1 MEKKSLFREFI
12 ASLGKRWK
20 AEHPSIRPL
29 VEARGGLPKASTFY
43 AGMIN
48 GSGKHVYLNFQ
59 HSSKSWEVGR
69 FTINIVLS
77 SDELNPDLYSQ
88 GEWTG
93 SDFKDGSYRIGH
105 LIGKKDKWWHLKPD
119 DDPVLADA
127 WRPTSYAKPES
138 VIFEAVDNVTSDVLH
153 TLKLLKVPFE

>member
-12 ASLGKRWK
+12 ASLRKRWK

-29 VEARGGLPKASTFY
+29 AEARGRLPKASTFY
-43 AGMIN
+43 AGVIN
-48 GSGKHVYLNFQ
+48 GSDKHVYLNFQ

-77 SDELNPDLYSQ
+77 SDELNPDLYFQ

-105 LIGKKDKWWHLKPD
+105 LIGEKDKWWHLKQD
-119 DDPVLADA
+119 DDSVLTEA
-127 WRPTSYAKPES
+127 WRPTSYEKSAS
-138 VIFEAVDNVTSDVLH
+138 VISEAIDNVTSDVLR
-153 TLKLLKVPFE
+153 TLTLLKMPFE